1 MKDGLGPGN
10 GINLNTSTGVCLLG
24 KVICLE
30 SSGRLIGED
39 Q

>member
-10 GINLNTSTGVCLLG
+10 GVNLNMSTGVCLLG
-24 KVICLE
+24 KVISLG